1 MSKSHEDAEER
12 ERAILKILVRQA
24 LAESERLEEEAR
36 ALREE
41 VARLKRLRGRRR
53 RNSTDR

>member
-24 LAESERLEEEAR
+24 LAESERLEEEAK

-41 VARLKRLRGRRR
+41 VARLKRSRDRRR
-53 RNSTDR
+53 RNSTGR